1 MPASVTPDA
10 VTSGLWPYAGRVPTD
25 ETSRRTRGPAI
36 ATAVVVAQGL
46 ALVAFGAWLMVAR
59 SGDTPSNES
68 VYQGSTAYM
77 FVTGALVLL
86 VAVAARRGVGWAMSA
101 AVFVQLLALAVT
113 YEMAKEGFW
122 AGAVPLGL
130 ASVVALLSLLSPSG
144 RAAFGRS

>member
-1 MPASVTPDA
+1 MATESAPRP
-10 VTSGLWPYAGRVPTD
+10 
-25 ETSRRTRGPAI
+25 RTRASTV
-36 ATAVVVAQGL
+36 AVAVVVAQGL
-46 ALVAFGAWLMVAR
+46 TLIVFGAWLMLVR

-86 VAVAARRGVGWAMSA
+86 VAVAAWRGVGWAMSA
-101 AVFVQLLALAVT
+101 AVLVELLALAVT

-122 AGAVPLGL
+122 VGAVPLGL
-130 ASVVALLSLLSPSG
+130 ASLGALLALLSPSG

>member
-1 MPASVTPDA
+1 MTLIV
-10 VTSGLWPYAGRVPTD
+10 
-25 ETSRRTRGPAI
+25 
-36 ATAVVVAQGL
+36 
-46 ALVAFGAWLMVAR
+46 FGAWLMLVR

-86 VAVAARRGVGWAMSA
+86 VAVAAWRGVGWAMSA
-101 AVFVQLLALAVT
+101 AVLVQLLALAVT

-122 AGAVPLGL
+122 VGAVPLGL
-130 ASVVALLSLLSPSG
+130 ASLGAMLALLSPSG